1 MDLELADYQK
11 AIDTLKEDLI
21 HKDKNIQDLHDEIIN
36 YKDKIL
42 LFQHD
47 IEHLEQ
53 QKLQTEE
60 RANKF
65 QTLFETTKKELQDAK
80 DLEQE
85 RHYNDDNIR
94 ILLDKLQIELDN
106 NKVILSQLSSEKL
119 QLNGLI
125 IISFFLIIFIIYFLE
140 RLNNQNET
148 TQRTINLLE
157 QNLRIAKHELDVA
170 KQD

>member
-21 HKDKNIQDLHDEIIN
+21 HKDKDIQDLHDEIIN
-36 YKDKIL
+36 FKEKIL
-42 LFQHD
+42 SLQQD

-65 QTLFETTKKELQDAK
+65 QTLFDTTKKELQDAK

-85 RHYNDDNIR
+85 RHHNDDNVR

-119 QLNGLI
+119 QLTG
-125 IISFFLIIFIIYFLE
+125 
-140 RLNNQNET
+140 
-148 TQRTINLLE
+148 
-157 QNLRIAKHELDVA
+157 
-170 KQD
+170 